1 MRQRRCHPAG
11 IFHFRVI
18 IHVFEQPL
26 KGNRQLPD
34 LVVAADR
41 LKPVFLITALVF
53 LDFFTGMAH
62 PADGARDTVGNE
74 NTCLADENQ
83 RRDRADYQIAL
94 LL

>member
-18 IHVFEQPL
+18 IHVFEQTL

-53 LDFFTGMAH
+53 LDFLTRYGLIRRM
-62 PADGARDTVGNE
+62 GRRDTVGNE
-74 NTCLADENQ
+74 NACLADENQ
-83 RRDRADYQIAL
+83 RRDRATTK
-94 LL
+94 